1 LNAQQGKQR
10 GREKNPKMWYV
21 ETKMQMTFIVDM
33 ETGME

>member
-1 LNAQQGKQR
+1 
-10 GREKNPKMWYV
+10 MWYV